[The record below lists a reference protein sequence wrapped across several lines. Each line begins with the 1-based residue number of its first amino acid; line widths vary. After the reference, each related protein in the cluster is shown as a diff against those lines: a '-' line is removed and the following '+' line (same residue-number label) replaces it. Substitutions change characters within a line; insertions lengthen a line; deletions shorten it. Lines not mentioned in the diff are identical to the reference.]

1 MHRFNNKKR
10 LFAGAL
16 FLSFIALTST
26 GCMRVYD
33 DIKLNEDGT
42 ITYTVKQCI
51 SKEYMD
57 NLQSNSN
64 NSSSNSSSNDADEM
78 TIETLEDGQQY
89 YTETETKNVTAGEI
103 TDNPLVTISKD
114 IFYYGISQDPD
125 ETISTGYT
133 LNDAIEQNVYLKMS
147 VHLIGEITETN
158 ANLKDETS
166 GNTAVFDS
174 TFTEKSWYAY
184 TAHGRELIDSDKTP
198 PVIKFVKKNKYYS
211 GFPQLTFS
219 DNVGLKSIT
228 VNGKPYAAKS
238 LKEGKN
244 TISATD
250 INGNTSKVQFYRDT
264 KKPLIKGV
272 KSGKSYKKK
281 AVFYVKDKV
290 SLSKVTINGKKKKLS
305 KKNLVKKG
313 KYKNYYKFTVTHTG
327 FNSVFATDKA
337 GNYAYIYFYIR

>member
-16 FLSFIALTST
+16 FLSFIVLTST
-26 GCMRVYD
+26 GCMRIYD

-42 ITYTVKQCI
+42 VTYTVKQCLN
-51 SKEYMD
+51 KDYMD
-57 NLQSNSN
+57 ELQSG
-64 NSSSNSSSNDADEM
+64 SNSSSNNSSDNLDDM

-89 YTETETKNVTAGEI
+89 YTETETTNVTAKDI

-133 LNDAIEQNVYLKMS
+133 LNDAIEQSVYIKMS
-147 VHLIGEITETN
+147 VHLISDITETN
-158 ANLKDETS
+158 ANIKDETT

-174 TFTEKSWYAY
+174 TYTDNSWYAY
-184 TAHGRELIDSDKTP
+184 TTHGRELIDGDSTP
-198 PVIKFVKKNKYYS
+198 PVIKFVNKKKYYS
-211 GFPQLTFS
+211 RLPQLTFS
-219 DNVGLKSIT
+219 DNVGLASVT
-228 VNGKPYAAKS
+228 VNGLPYTSKS
-238 LKEGKN
+238 LREGKN
-244 TISATD
+244 TVAATD
-250 INGNTSKVQFYRDT
+250 IKGNTTKIQFNCDT
-264 KKPLIKGV
+264 KKPLIKGA
-272 KSGKSYKKK
+272 KSGKTYKKK

-313 KYKNYYKFTVTHTG
+313 KYKNYYKFTVTNTG
-327 FNSVFATDKA
+327 YNSVYATDKA
-337 GNYAYIYFYIR
+337 GNSAYIYFYIR